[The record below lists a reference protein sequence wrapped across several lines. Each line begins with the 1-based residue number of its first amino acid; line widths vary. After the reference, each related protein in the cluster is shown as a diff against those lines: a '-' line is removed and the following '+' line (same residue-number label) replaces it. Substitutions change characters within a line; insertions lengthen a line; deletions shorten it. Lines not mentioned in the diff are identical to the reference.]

1 MKKIR
6 IAQIGIGH
14 DHAANI
20 WESLGRNKDRFDIVG
35 WYAPAEEKARF
46 ADRLAPMPVF
56 PSLRSKRRWGTAWT
70 RLPSRRKK
78 SL

>member
-46 ADRLAPMPVF
+46 ADYLSRAWQNF
-56 PSLRSKRRWGTAWT
+56 RDRRGDGTCGT
-70 RLPSRRKK
+70 
-78 SL
+78 